1 MKTLLQIKPDDS
13 EITSDWK
20 KIDEQIETFFSETYK
35 SKLADI
41 SLYDQEIGF
50 NDFIRGQEVPKLS
63 NEEQASLE
71 GDLTLEEKVSYFRF
85 RKIKLP
91 QRIYETIFDLSKQD
105 LRNLYNEAFQK
116 DSLSVSQRRGVKMT
130 TTCRN

>member
-1 MKTLLQIKPDDS
+1 M
-13 EITSDWK
+13 
-20 KIDEQIETFFSETYK
+20 
-35 SKLADI
+35 
-41 SLYDQEIGF
+41 
-50 NDFIRGQEVPKLS
+50 PKLS

-71 GDLTLEEKVSYFRF
+71 GDLTLEEKVSYFRL